1 MRRILALLLVCVT
14 CFLCACD
21 EALLFDGTQDDV
33 QDSASEN
40 NQRFIRVDGNSR
52 YIIMPISKV
61 EINLESKYH
70 DFIPY
75 ITEEL
80 LEAAEKDIVAI
91 KGKVEPRYCTVFT
104 TSEGYLHIQV
114 EYIEMV
120 DPEKIANGYEQV
132 PPCGD
137 HRHRGCG
144 GRISSQP
151 LEQFIKKT
159 TSSSKSTIKEMSD
172 VLVKTSKDPIETPT
186 ETPPGELPPVE
197 QLRRVDPLKLE
208 KAPLSFKEKTEAI
221 IVFLRRNEE
230 RWERTIV
237 ITPEVLMVVN
247 TGFGHPRQF
256 SYLNSVQVNYI
267 KGASIISPEDYKRF
281 KEYKEI
287 LDEIA
292 AAKPDAVKPEED
304 FKGEVFYGYMTADS
318 FDVYDQNT
326 LEKIFADNGYDSSC
340 FDAFEEM
347 YERFGIADIIN
358 PPKE

>member
-21 EALLFDGTQDDV
+21 EALLFDDTQDDV

-40 NQRFIRVDGNSR
+40 NQSFIRVDGNSR

-137 HRHRGCG
+137 HRHKGCG

-151 LEQFIKKT
+151 LEQFVKKT
-159 TSSSKSTIKEMSD
+159 TSSSKNTIKEMSD

-197 QLRRVDPLKLE
+197 QLRRIDPLKLE

>member
-1 MRRILALLLVCVT
+1 
-14 CFLCACD
+14 
-21 EALLFDGTQDDV
+21 
-33 QDSASEN
+33 
-40 NQRFIRVDGNSR
+40 
-52 YIIMPISKV
+52 MPISKV

-137 HRHRGCG
+137 HRHSGCG

-151 LEQFIKKT
+151 LEQFVKKT
-159 TSSSKSTIKEMSD
+159 TSSSKNTIKEMSD

-208 KAPLSFKEKTEAI
+208 KATLSFKEKTEAI

-267 KGASIISPEDYKRF
+267 KGASIISPEDYKHF

>member
-21 EALLFDGTQDDV
+21 EVLLFDGTQDDV

-40 NQRFIRVDGNSR
+40 NQSFIRVDGNSR

-91 KGKVEPRYCTVFT
+91 KGKVEPRYCTFFT

-137 HRHRGCG
+137 HRHSGCG

-159 TSSSKSTIKEMSD
+159 TSSNKNTIKAMSD

-267 KGASIISPEDYKRF
+267 KGASIISPEDYKHF

>member
-1 MRRILALLLVCVT
+1 
-14 CFLCACD
+14 
-21 EALLFDGTQDDV
+21 
-33 QDSASEN
+33 
-40 NQRFIRVDGNSR
+40 
-52 YIIMPISKV
+52 MPISKV

-91 KGKVEPRYCTVFT
+91 KGKVEPRYCTFFT

-151 LEQFIKKT
+151 LEQFVKKT
-159 TSSSKSTIKEMSD
+159 TSSSKNTIKEMSD

-221 IVFLRRNEE
+221 IVFLRKNEE

-267 KGASIISPEDYKRF
+267 KGASIISPEDYKHF

-318 FDVYDQNT
+318 FDAYDQNT

>member
-91 KGKVEPRYCTVFT
+91 KGKVEPRYCTFFT

-151 LEQFIKKT
+151 LEQFVKKT
-159 TSSSKSTIKEMSD
+159 TSSSKNTIKEMSD

-221 IVFLRRNEE
+221 IVFLRKNEE

-267 KGASIISPEDYKRF
+267 KGASIISPEDYKHF

-318 FDVYDQNT
+318 FDAYDQNT

>member
-1 MRRILALLLVCVT
+1 MKRILALFLVCVT

-40 NQRFIRVDGNSR
+40 NQSFIRVDGNSR

-70 DFIPY
+70 GFIPY

-91 KGKVEPRYCTVFT
+91 KGKVVPRDCTFFT

-151 LEQFIKKT
+151 LEQFVKKT
-159 TSSSKSTIKEMSD
+159 SPIQNTIKAISD
-172 VLVKTSKDPIETPT
+172 ELVKTSEDPIETPT

-197 QLRRVDPLKLE
+197 QLRRADVSKLV
-208 KAPLSFKEKTEAI
+208 KDTLYFKEKTEAI
-221 IVFLRRNEE
+221 IVFLRGNEQ
-230 RWERTIV
+230 RWEWTIV

-281 KEYKEI
+281 KEYKER

-292 AAKPDAVKPEED
+292 AAVPGAVAPEED

>member
-1 MRRILALLLVCVT
+1 
-14 CFLCACD
+14 
-21 EALLFDGTQDDV
+21 
-33 QDSASEN
+33 
-40 NQRFIRVDGNSR
+40 
-52 YIIMPISKV
+52 
-61 EINLESKYH
+61 
-70 DFIPY
+70 
-75 ITEEL
+75 
-80 LEAAEKDIVAI
+80 
-91 KGKVEPRYCTVFT
+91 
-104 TSEGYLHIQV
+104 
-114 EYIEMV
+114 MV

-137 HRHRGCG
+137 HRHSGCG

-159 TSSSKSTIKEMSD
+159 TSSSKNTIKAMSD

-197 QLRRVDPLKLE
+197 QLRRIDPLKLE
-208 KAPLSFKEKTEAI
+208 KATLYFKEKTEAI

>member
-21 EALLFDGTQDDV
+21 EALFGDTQDDV

-40 NQRFIRVDGNSR
+40 NQSFIKVDGVNR
-52 YIIMPISKV
+52 FIIMPISKV
-61 EINLESKYH
+61 EIKLEPKYH

-91 KGKVEPRYCTVFT
+91 KGKVEPRYCTFFT
-104 TSEGYLHIQV
+104 TSEGYLHIQE

-137 HRHRGCG
+137 HRHSGCG
-144 GRISSQP
+144 GCISSQP

-159 TSSSKSTIKEMSD
+159 TSSSKNTIKAMSD

-208 KAPLSFKEKTEAI
+208 KATLYFKEKTEAI

-237 ITPEVLMVVN
+237 ITPEVLMVVS

-318 FDVYDQNT
+318 FDIYDQNT